1 MPMNYDTI
9 LRGLLAQAPGST
21 LGTVPRSNLQ
31 DPRLLRRNPLNSGP
45 LRQQAPT
52 DISSSITARFP
63 AQPPEEDPT
72 LALYGYD
79 NALKDEF
86 TNRHAMALRGGDTGL
101 VSNLAAFLAAK
112 KDDIAKSPITAQ
124 KTQYDAD
131 MLAHQ
136 GAIKQGFGGGSQQ
149 GVPYQ
154 NPVQKQNLYN
164 RAIKEEEM
172 RQPLEQTKLN
182 VQGQKDVANIY
193 ADQNRAEAEARYG
206 WQKLLGGQDSPAEA
220 PGGPTGP
227 PPGSPAGSMAPM
239 RPVPSHQQAPRAPQ
253 TLGRPNNLLATLPMD
268 RLTRIGSEG
277 MSFSAPPNQAG
288 FLNNIMQARS
298 GVEAAAND
306 REKAS
311 QQIALDNAIANLL
324 SREYG
329 KTDES
334 VIELVRDILK
344 DTDNNYDTLQS
355 SQDLMKGRAPTGET
369 WLEFLG
375 VPPGGEL
382 QITPKDREDFDR
394 LLMQARGRY

>member
-1 MPMNYDTI
+1 MPLNYDLI
-9 LRGLLAQAPGST
+9 LKGLLAGAPGST
-21 LGTVPRSNLQ
+21 LSTVPGSNIQ
-31 DPRLLRRNPLNSGP
+31 NPRTIGRRPLTSVP
-45 LRQQAPT
+45 MRQLSPT
-52 DISSSITARFP
+52 DTSSLISMRTP
-63 AQPPEEDPT
+63 GPMLEEDPT

-79 NALKDEF
+79 NALKDEL
-86 TNRHAMALRGGDTGL
+86 TTRHAMAQQRGGDPGT
-101 VSNLAAFLAAK
+101 VSNLAALLKAK
-112 KDDIAKSPITAQ
+112 TEDISKSPITAQ
-124 KTQYDAD
+124 RTQYDAD

-149 GVPYQ
+149 GVSYQ

-164 RAIKEEEM
+164 RAVKEEEM

-182 VQGQKDVANIY
+182 VQGQRDVANIY

-206 WQKLLGGQDSPAEA
+206 WQKLLGGQESPAGA
-220 PGGPTGP
+220 PLTPST
-227 PPGSPAGSMAPM
+227 GSPVGSMAPM
-239 RPVPSHQQAPRAPQ
+239 RSAPSHQQAPQAP
-253 TLGRPNNLLATLPMD
+253 GRPNNMLSQLPLD

-311 QQIALDNAIANLL
+311 QQVALDNAIANLL